1 MPYDSI
7 AAAKKANF
15 PTSAEGIALTLA
27 QINKLAE
34 IHDAIK
40 KAGTAKNP
48 FSVAWTAWKRLYKKK
63 DDRWVEMKT
72 AAAVQFGTE
81 QFTAATGSK
90 VEGIPDHAIQI
101 EGRLIHVGARN
112 LAGWGVTEAAAEQI
126 IAGMPGVPIRACS
139 AQDPHACDYTFDNKS
154 HIGYGVRAWIEDG
167 WIHAAAAI
175 TDRDAVKHIS
185 DGTWL
190 PLGKGGWSVAGLPTD
205 KGADFETD
213 GLIAGYQP
221 TGISLVFA
229 PSVPAFVGSG
239 FDMVA
244 AAVNNDHRGDNME
257 KDPKEGGGDPVT
269 YTQDEL
275 DAKLK
280 DALDAQKTEAEAAA
294 QKEHDTELA
303 KQKTEAAETLAKQ
316 KLEHDAAIEK
326 LSTDDKAAFDARIAE
341 MTPTPDVEKMIAAA
355 VTEASAQTQAA
366 TLESIERKN
375 LMTEYNEMLTASAV
389 LGAPYM
395 TDKKIDPEKLDA
407 KMAEVGEMKIAAI
420 SGLIDEAKMVV
431 AAVPGTS
438 TFDQTIV
445 PGQAPGV
452 DDQATKDLAS
462 IDDLR
467 EATGRL

>member
-1 MPYDSI
+1 MPYISI
-7 AAAKKANF
+7 AAAKKAGF

-34 IHDAIK
+34 IYDAIK

-48 FSVAWTAWKRLYKKK
+48 FSVAWTTWKKLYKKK
-63 DDRWVEMKT
+63 DDRWVEMK
-72 AAAVQFGTE
+72 AAAIQFGTE
-81 QFTAATGSK
+81 QFVAATSRDAH
-90 VEGIPDHAIQI
+90 IPEHAIQI

-139 AQDPHACDYTFDNKS
+139 AQDPHACDYAFDNKS
-154 HIGYGVRAWIEDG
+154 HIGYGLRSWIEDG

-175 TDRDAVKHIS
+175 TDKDAVKHIS

-229 PSVPAFVGSG
+229 PATPAFEGSG
-239 FDMVA
+239 FDMVV
-244 AAVNNDHRGDNME
+244 AAVQNYDHRGDNMTE
-257 KDPKEGGGDPVT
+257 AGNEEGGGNPVT

-275 DAKLK
+275 EVKLK
-280 DALDAQKTEAEAAA
+280 DALDAQKTEFEAAGK
-294 QKEHDTELA
+294 KEHDAELVKQKTDAAEVLA
-303 KQKTEAAETLAKQ
+303 KQKVEY
-316 KLEHDAAIEK
+316 DAAIEK
-326 LSTDDKAAFDARIAE
+326 LSADDKAAFDARLAE
-341 MTPTPDVEKMIAAA
+341 MTPTQDVEKMIAAA
-355 VTEASAQTQAA
+355 VTQGQVDTLAA
-366 TLESIERKN
+366 IEKDK
-375 LMTEYNEMLTASAV
+375 LMTEYGEMLTASLV

-395 TDKKIDPEKLDA
+395 TEGKIDQTKLDA
-407 KMAEVGEMKIAAI
+407 KMAEVGEMKVAAI
-420 SGLIDEAKMVV
+420 SGLIDEATLIV
-431 AAVPGTS
+431 AAVPGKS
-438 TFDQTIV
+438 TFDQTPV
-445 PGQAPGV
+445 PGQAPGAT
-452 DDQATKDLAS
+452 DQATKDLAS
-462 IDDLR
+462 ITDLR